1 MLCLVSVTFQNIAIF
16 NKYMLQ
22 HRNTQNFY
30 LGGGGNIDP
39 KAVYNLMFLLGFCT
53 MQWLDSLT
61 FQNVGA
67 FNQYTVQKPKRSLN
81 GWSSCGFLHLVVAR
95 FSDI

>member
-1 MLCLVSVTFQNIAIF
+1 MFQNTGIF
-16 NKYMLQ
+16 NQYMLQ
-22 HRNTQNFY
+22 QRNTQNFY

-39 KAVYNLMFLLGFCT
+39 EAVYNSMFLLGFCI
-53 MQWLDSLT
+53 MQWLDSVT
-61 FQNVGA
+61 IQNVGA

-95 FSDI
+95 FSDIRNLLNI